1 MSVFIILRNDWIN
14 NIKEKE
20 KQFIN
25 AFSDIRSI
33 ISFFTELI
41 EQEKKDKF
49 LPYMDELNYMSM
61 DDLILLT
68 KNGNYYH
75 YFFINVKE
83 EDNDNYAIHR
93 FNSYT
98 YPREYN
104 LLLNTIEEIT
114 GIDY

>member
-1 MSVFIILRNDWIN
+1 MSAFIILRNDWIN

-20 KQFIN
+20 NRFVN
-25 AFSDIRSI
+25 AFSDIRLV

-41 EQEKKDKF
+41 EQEEKDKF
-49 LPYMDELNYMSM
+49 LPYINELNYMST

-68 KNGNYYH
+68 KNENYYH

-83 EDNDNYAIHR
+83 DNNDFNIHR
-93 FNSYT
+93 FNGYT

-104 LLLNTIEEIT
+104 LLLNNIEEIT